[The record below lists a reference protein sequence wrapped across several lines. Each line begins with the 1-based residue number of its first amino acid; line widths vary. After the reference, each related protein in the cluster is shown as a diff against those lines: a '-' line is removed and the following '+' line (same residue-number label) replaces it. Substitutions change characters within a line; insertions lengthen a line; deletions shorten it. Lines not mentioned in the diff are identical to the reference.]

1 MGNLSSH
8 KNQNCTGFC
17 YKNKLLLSSKEF
29 FRFRTL
35 KGCLNMNRLELA
47 INSFFWILLNKRF
60 AKAVEQFFI
69 KQPELPEKQELILK
83 ETKAPKKT
91 SRSEALQLLAL
102 LQREGRLVD
111 FLKEPIDTYNDAQIG
126 AAVRDIH
133 RDCAAVLDRAFSVVP
148 LVENEEGTK
157 LTVMPGFD
165 PEQYKLTGNV
175 TGTPPF
181 KGTVRHHGWKVTKHE
196 LPVWNGRDE
205 SAEVIAPAEI
215 EI

>member
-1 MGNLSSH
+1 
-8 KNQNCTGFC
+8 
-17 YKNKLLLSSKEF
+17 
-29 FRFRTL
+29 
-35 KGCLNMNRLELA
+35 MNRLELA
-47 INSFFWILLNKRF
+47 INSFFWILFNKRF

-69 KQPELPEKQELILK
+69 KQPELSEKPELILK
-83 ETKAPKKT
+83 ETKIPKKA

-133 RDCAAVLDRAFSVVP
+133 RDCAAVLDRAFSVVS
-148 LVENEEGTK
+148 LVENEEGTS

-165 PEQYKLTGNV
+165 PELYKLTGNV

-181 KGTVRHHGWKVTKHE
+181 KGTVRHHGWKVTKQE
-196 LPVWNGRDE
+196 LPIWNGRDD
-205 SAEVIAPAEI
+205 SADVISPAEI
-215 EI
+215 EIR